1 MNKFAIIAAH
11 KPRRTD
17 CIAIISG
24 VLLGAVAAAGPAQS
38 GDFAVPYQ
46 YTGYRY
52 APGYNGYYR
61 NCYSC
66 GCHRCGCYQ
75 CGCCN
80 VARPYGLVAER
91 HWVERDYWERRY
103 PIGWRGYAGGYP
115 YNYGGYPA
123 GYPYYSGGYPA
134 GHPYYSGASGWEPRP
149 HLGFGGV
156 QYRPSPISYEYDGPR
171 PLYQYEAPPRPPIGA
186 PYYNAG
192 YMDEGAPRPPAGI
205 PDGYYNAGYV
215 E

>member
-11 KPRRTD
+11 EPRRTS

-38 GDFAVPYQ
+38 GDLAVPYQ

-66 GCHRCGCYQ
+66 GCYRCGCYQ

-80 VARPYGLVAER
+80 VARPPIGLVAER

-103 PIGWRGYAGGYP
+103 PIGGWPRSAVGYP
-115 YNYGGYPA
+115 YYHRGYPA
-123 GYPYYSGGYPA
+123 GYPYYSGGPA
-134 GHPYYSGASGWEPRP
+134 WEPRP

-156 QYRPSPISYEYDGPR
+156 QYPPSPAPISYEYD
-171 PLYQYEAPPRPPIGA
+171 PPSRPPFGA

-192 YMDEGAPRPPAGI
+192 YLDEGAPRPPAGI
-205 PDGYYNAGYV
+205 PEGYYNAGYV